1 MFLGYL
7 NVSSDIH
14 YYTLQ
19 SGEDVCDFTDPS
31 GLPLQGFKAKC
42 ELVKEASSPYNK
54 SSVFLS
60 VRVSDR
66 PKHICNALSKSSVFW
81 HHLQYRKVGHV
92 FGLTCKL

>member
-66 PKHICNALSKSSVFW
+66 PKIYVMLCQKAQFSGIIYSTEK
-81 HHLQYRKVGHV
+81 
-92 FGLTCKL
+92 